1 MCPAEGETAAADAS
15 ATRRKEDA
23 VSQGQWAPRAT
34 PGLPG
39 CRASQGCRAAKATRA
54 KEEPPGQRDPKEMW
68 EQEVTAAMGPGETQ
82 AHKDPPAP
90 RDFPA
95 PPGPKD
101 PKDRKVNL
109 MHCLKRTA
117 TNTGVNLGSL
127 DWSDSRV
134 LLAALDLWGP
144 WVQLE
149 PLEDRDHPD
158 PLDPKDSQATEDWA
172 STDRRVKR
180 AT

>member
-1 MCPAEGETAAADAS
+1 
-15 ATRRKEDA
+15 
-23 VSQGQWAPRAT
+23 
-34 PGLPG
+34 
-39 CRASQGCRAAKATRA
+39 
-54 KEEPPGQRDPKEMW
+54 MW
-68 EQEVTAAMGPGETQ
+68 EQEVSLGSLVLMEFRDTQAKAGPGAGLAMTAAMGPGETQ

-90 RDFPA
+90 RAFPA

-134 LLAALDLWGP
+134 LLAALDLWGR
-144 WVQLE
+144 WV
-149 PLEDRDHPD
+149 
-158 PLDPKDSQATEDWA
+158 
-172 STDRRVKR
+172 
-180 AT
+180 